1 MFDMKNE
8 IYRLENDSEYAS
20 ILWDDTAEQ
29 FIIVYWEEWWDKQE
43 INKISYTDFDDESEI
58 LEHLWRLGYK
68 EI

>member
-29 FIIVYWEEWWDKQE
+29 FIIVYWEEWWDKQK

>member
-29 FIIVYWEEWWDKQE
+29 FIIVYWEEWWGKQE